1 MIKKI
6 ALILL
11 LLGVIALLL
20 GGCAKTFTFTYYI
33 DDADAV
39 HREYRLEYD
48 AEAEDAE
55 TVKTETIRC
64 FDAFAEEQG
73 WSDYATVD
81 AETAGVVELQV
92 VFPSVAEYYVALG
105 YTGKEPN
112 EPQERTTK
120 GILYVYDSVS
130 SNYYSWEAIAYARSL
145 LGAGYEE
152 ADFTGCELYYVY
164 GTRFA
169 STKSNADKVEVGDDG
184 IYYHAWKLEA
194 GEEKDIDI
202 KQYTLNGVLLYGV
215 IISLFVLSLIV
226 IFVIIYW
233 TEKKN
238 KEIFASFGSE
248 KEAEDT
254 PKEKEG
260 V

>member
-11 LLGVIALLL
+11 LLGAIALLF
-20 GGCAKTFTFTYYI
+20 GGCAKAFTFTYYI

-55 TVKTETIRC
+55 IVKQEAIRC
-64 FDAFAEEQG
+64 LKAFSEEQG
-73 WSDYATVD
+73 WTSYAELKAD
-81 AETAGVVELQV
+81 TAGVVELCV
-92 VFPSVAEYYVALG
+92 VFPSVAEYYAALG

-112 EPQERTTK
+112 EAQEKAAK
-120 GILYVYDSVS
+120 GVLYVYDNVS
-130 SNYYSWEAIAYARSL
+130 PNYYSEETMAYARAL
-145 LGAGYEE
+145 LGEGYEE
-152 ADFTGCELYYVY
+152 TDLSGCELYYVY
-164 GTRFA
+164 GTRFV
-169 STKSNADKVEVGDDG
+169 STKSNADSVEAGEDG
-184 IYYHAWKLEA
+184 LYYHTWKLEA
-194 GEEKDIDI
+194 GEEKDLEI
-202 KQYTLNGVLLYGV
+202 KQYGLNGVLLYSV
-215 IISLFVLSLIV
+215 IISLFVLSLITV
-226 IFVIIYW
+226 FVIIYW

-238 KEIFASFGSE
+238 KKIIASFGEGSE
-248 KEAEDT
+248 DA